1 MGTRPSWTEEEDEAL
16 RREVARRL
24 RDIESIYGEQRHPF
38 PETDFVLAIAKI
50 TGTPLDSTLKDLA
63 FRLADLIEPPNDE
76 PAFSLEVLR
85 GVATMQLYMCGRCN
99 AMIAGYSDATT
110 FYAPRFCPNC
120 GARVT
125 GGVER

>member
-1 MGTRPSWTEEEDEAL
+1 MASSDERRAL
-16 RREVARRL
+16 AERL
-24 RDIESIYGEQRHPF
+24 RTAAKTESGSSNYLWNRLEIAVNGWKFGDVIGESYVH
-38 PETDFVLAIAKI
+38 DNGVLA
-50 TGTPLDSTLKDLA
+50 
-63 FRLADLIEPPNDE
+63 RLADLIEPPNDE

-85 GVATMQLYMCGRCN
+85 GVATMQLYMCGRCS

-125 GGVER
+125 SGGEG